1 MVAEEDV
8 KMETRIVFLAIV
20 AVVVGVI
27 LQSTLFTVKE
37 YERAVK
43 FKFGEFVGEEIE
55 PGLNVKVPFVNTVQ
69 KFDVRI
75 QTMDSDPEGFLTKN
89 NQELVIDSFVKW
101 RIRDIKQYFISVRG
115 DAGIA
120 QTRLAQQVNS
130 SLRSEVGKRSIA
142 EVVAGDRAVIMDVVQ
157 KAIDAESEKFGVE
170 VIDVRLKRVDYANEI
185 RDSVFRDMESER
197 NVLVQQKESTGEKI
211 AEEIRAKAEAKRLVM
226 VANAERDANILR
238 GEGDAQATS
247 IYAQAYGKD
256 PQFYEFYR
264 SLEAYKRTFD
274 KNGDVMIIEPDSEF
288 FQYFKNGL
296 N

>member
-1 MVAEEDV
+1 
-8 KMETRIVFLAIV
+8 METRIVFLAIV

-274 KNGDVMIIEPDSEF
+274 KDGDVMIIEPDSEF

>member
-1 MVAEEDV
+1 
-8 KMETRIVFLAIV
+8 MESRVIFLAVAAVIV
-20 AVVVGVI
+20 GLL
-27 LQSTLFTVKE
+27 LQNTLYTVKE
-37 YERAVK
+37 YERAVV
-43 FKFGEFVGEEIE
+43 FKFGEFAGEEVE
-55 PGLNVKVPFVNTVQ
+55 PGLNVKTPFVNTVQ

-115 DAGIA
+115 RADIA

-226 VANAERDANILR
+226 VANAERDSNILR
-238 GEGDAQATS
+238 GEGDALATG

-256 PQFYEFYR
+256 PEFYEFYR

-274 KNGDVMIIEPDSEF
+274 KSGDVMIIEPDSEF

>member
-1 MVAEEDV
+1 
-8 KMETRIVFLAIV
+8 METRIIFFAVV
-20 AVVVGVI
+20 AVLIGVVA
-27 LQSTLFTVKE
+27 QSTLFTVKE

-43 FKFGEFVGEEIE
+43 FKFGEFVGEEIK

-115 DAGIA
+115 RADIA

-226 VANAERDANILR
+226 VANAERDSNILR

-247 IYAQAYGKD
+247 IYAKAYGQD

>member
-1 MVAEEDV
+1 
-8 KMETRIVFLAIV
+8 METRIIFS
-20 AVVVGVI
+20 VVLIALIAFVMQG
-27 LQSTLFTVKE
+27 SLFTVKE

-55 PGLNVKVPFVNTVQ
+55 PGLNFKWPIVHTVQ

-115 DAGIA
+115 RADIA
-120 QTRLAQQVNS
+120 QTRLSQQVNS

-197 NVLVQQKESTGEKI
+197 NVLVQQKESTGKKI
-211 AEEIRAKAEAKRLVM
+211 AEEIRAKAEATRVVA
-226 VANAERDANILR
+226 VANAERDSNILR
-238 GEGDAQATS
+238 GEGDAAATR
-247 IYAQAYGKD
+247 IYAQAFGAD
-256 PQFYEFYR
+256 AEFYELYR
-264 SLEAYKRTFD
+264 SLEAYKNTF
-274 KNGDVMIIEPDSEF
+274 KKEGDVMIIEPDSEF
-288 FQYFKNGL
+288 FKYFKKGSK
-296 N
+296 